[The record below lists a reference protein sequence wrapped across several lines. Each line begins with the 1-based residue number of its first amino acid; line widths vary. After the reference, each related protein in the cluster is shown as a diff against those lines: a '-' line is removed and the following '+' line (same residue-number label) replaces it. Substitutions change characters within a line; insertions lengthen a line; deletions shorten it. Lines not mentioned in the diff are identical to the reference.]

1 MGQGLGTWR
10 RSLRRLGKTCLC
22 HAVHGA
28 ERSDDVVSLD
38 IVVHRRR
45 HKIEKLSRHFRM
57 PDMKAEGTTRALDGE
72 RSRSAARAD
81 GDNKTRPRRLERLV
95 RLN

>member
-1 MGQGLGTWR
+1 
-10 RSLRRLGKTCLC
+10 
-22 HAVHGA
+22 
-28 ERSDDVVSLD
+28 
-38 IVVHRRR
+38 
-45 HKIEKLSRHFRM
+45 
-57 PDMKAEGTTRALDGE
+57 MKAEGTTRALDGE